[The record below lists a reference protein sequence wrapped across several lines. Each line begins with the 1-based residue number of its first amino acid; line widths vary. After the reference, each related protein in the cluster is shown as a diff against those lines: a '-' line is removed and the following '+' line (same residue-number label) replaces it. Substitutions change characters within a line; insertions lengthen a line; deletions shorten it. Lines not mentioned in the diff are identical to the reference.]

1 MACGTAKRR
10 STMADRFSQLLR
22 ARRTFKGFAVP
33 EVPKSTLEI
42 MASGLLKD
50 ADAAGLYVDGP
61 TASELVGRP
70 IRSAAY
76 YPAGDR
82 GIRRHEVMHGIRAA
96 AVRDPS
102 LSDAIPW
109 WARGAETGSLRDEL
123 LARLA
128 SRQEGSLL
136 DWPLELYATRHPKSA
151 MAYRSAK
158 PVQAVARFAYDNPV
172 TAGALAGG
180 AAVGV
185 PLMAWGLSEDP
196 PPEEA
201 QRSPDELDRIIDR
214 LSGR

>member
-1 MACGTAKRR
+1 
-10 STMADRFSQLLR
+10 MADRFSQLLR

-42 MASGLLKD
+42 MASKTLKD
-50 ADAAGLYVDGP
+50 SGADGLFIDLSGVGEIFP
-61 TASELVGRP
+61 GRP
-70 IRSAAY
+70 VLSEAY
-76 YPAGDR
+76 YPAGNR
-82 GIRRHEVMHGIRAA
+82 GMRRHEVMHGIRSA

-109 WARGAETGSLRDEL
+109 WARGAETGSFRDEL

-136 DWPLELYATRHPKSA
+136 DWPLEWYATRHPKSA

-172 TAGALAGG
+172 TASALAGG
-180 AAVGV
+180 TAVGV
-185 PLMAWGLSEDP
+185 PTFIYGMSADEKPD
-196 PPEEA
+196 EEA
-201 QRSPDELDRIIDR
+201 IAAHFDKMIDR
-214 LSGR
+214 LNIGR